1 MTLKKAIELLELE
14 YERAKE
20 MRYVQKPLAWA
31 LFQVWRKADNTE
43 KERKKYEKH

>member
-31 LFQVWRKADNTE
+31 LFQVWKKADTE
-43 KERKKYEKH
+43 KGEVE

>member
-20 MRYVQKPLAWA
+20 MRYVRKPLAWA
-31 LFQVWRKADNTE
+31 LFQVWKKADTE
-43 KERKKYEKH
+43 KGEVE